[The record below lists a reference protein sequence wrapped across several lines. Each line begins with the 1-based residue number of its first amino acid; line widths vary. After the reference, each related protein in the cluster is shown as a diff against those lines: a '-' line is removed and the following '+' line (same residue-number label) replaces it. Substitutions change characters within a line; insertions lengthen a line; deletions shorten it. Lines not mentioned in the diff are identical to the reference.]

1 MIVGWMGEPW
11 KLYKLTMSGF
21 SFSRGMSDVQD
32 LLKLLSK
39 YQPAKLKKEVPSA
52 YNHTTGLSK
61 QVDIFDDLRESIV
74 ISYSSLKAKIS

>member
-39 YQPAKLKKEVPSA
+39 YQPAKLEKEVPSA

-61 QVDIFDDLRESIV
+61 QVDIFDL
-74 ISYSSLKAKIS
+74 A

>member
-1 MIVGWMGEPW
+1 MGEPW
-11 KLYKLTMSGF
+11 KLYKLAMSGF

-39 YQPAKLKKEVPSA
+39 YQHAKFKKVPSA

-61 QVDIFDDLRESIV
+61 QVNEFDL
-74 ISYSSLKAKIS
+74 A

>member
-1 MIVGWMGEPW
+1 MGEPW

-39 YQPAKLKKEVPSA
+39 YQPAKFKEVPSA

-61 QVDIFDDLRESIV
+61 QVDIFDL
-74 ISYSSLKAKIS
+74 A

>member
-21 SFSRGMSDVQD
+21 SLSRGMSDVQD
-32 LLKLLSK
+32 FLSK
-39 YQPAKLKKEVPSA
+39 YQPAKFKEVPSA

-61 QVDIFDDLRESIV
+61 QVNIFDL
-74 ISYSSLKAKIS
+74 A

>member
-21 SFSRGMSDVQD
+21 SISRGMSDVQD

-39 YQPAKLKKEVPSA
+39 YQPAKFKEVPSA
-52 YNHTTGLSK
+52 YNHTTGLAK
-61 QVDIFDDLRESIV
+61 QVNIFDL
-74 ISYSSLKAKIS
+74 A

>member
-39 YQPAKLKKEVPSA
+39 YQSAKFKEVPSA

-61 QVDIFDDLRESIV
+61 QVNIFDL
-74 ISYSSLKAKIS
+74 A

>member
-1 MIVGWMGEPW
+1 MDF
-11 KLYKLTMSGF
+11 KLQNCWLDGMSGF

-61 QVDIFDDLRESIV
+61 QVDIFDL
-74 ISYSSLKAKIS
+74 A

>member
-21 SFSRGMSDVQD
+21 SFSRGMSDVPD
-32 LLKLLSK
+32 FLSK

-61 QVDIFDDLRESIV
+61 QVDIFDL
-74 ISYSSLKAKIS
+74 A

>member
-11 KLYKLTMSGF
+11 KLYKLTISGF

-39 YQPAKLKKEVPSA
+39 YQPAKLKKEVSQV
-52 YNHTTGLSK
+52 HTTTQQGF
-61 QVDIFDDLRESIV
+61 QNR
-74 ISYSSLKAKIS
+74 

>member
-1 MIVGWMGEPW
+1 MGEPW

-21 SFSRGMSDVQD
+21 WFSRGMSDVQD

-39 YQPAKLKKEVPSA
+39 YQPAKFKEVPSA

-61 QVDIFDDLRESIV
+61 QVDIFDL
-74 ISYSSLKAKIS
+74 A

>member
-1 MIVGWMGEPW
+1 
-11 KLYKLTMSGF
+11 MSGF
-21 SFSRGMSDVQD
+21 LFSRGMSDVQD

-74 ISYSSLKAKIS
+74 ISYSSLKAKIF

>member
-21 SFSRGMSDVQD
+21 SISRGMSDVQD

-39 YQPAKLKKEVPSA
+39 YQPAKLKKEVSQV
-52 YNHTTGLSK
+52 HTTTQQGF
-61 QVDIFDDLRESIV
+61 QNR
-74 ISYSSLKAKIS
+74 

>member
-21 SFSRGMSDVQD
+21 SLSRGMSDVQD
-32 LLKLLSK
+32 FLSK
-39 YQPAKLKKEVPSA
+39 YQPAKFKEFPSA

-74 ISYSSLKAKIS
+74 ISYSSLKAKIF

>member
-1 MIVGWMGEPW
+1 MGEPW

-39 YQPAKLKKEVPSA
+39 YQPAKFKEVPSA

-74 ISYSSLKAKIS
+74 ISYSSLKAKIF

>member
-1 MIVGWMGEPW
+1 
-11 KLYKLTMSGF
+11 MSGF
-21 SFSRGMSDVQD
+21 LFSRGMSDVQD

-61 QVDIFDDLRESIV
+61 QVNIFDL
-74 ISYSSLKAKIS
+74 A

>member
-32 LLKLLSK
+32 FLSK
-39 YQPAKLKKEVPSA
+39 YQPTKFKGVPSA

-74 ISYSSLKAKIS
+74 ISYSSLKAKIF